1 MSILLEVLGEQINI
15 LRRLQQLLRVS
26 HVLVHFVYRPRCNRF
41 HLVSLLH
48 CKIYVLLT
56 DSCAVGVG
64 YQALNAGGGGN
75 SVALGYQTLLV
86 ENTSG
91 GNNVAIGCASG
102 S

>member
-56 DSCAVGVG
+56 DSCAVV
-64 YQALNAGGGGN
+64 
-75 SVALGYQTLLV
+75 VVHLLKV
-86 ENTSG
+86 WLENLVV
-91 GNNVAIGCASG
+91 NVWL
-102 S
+102 